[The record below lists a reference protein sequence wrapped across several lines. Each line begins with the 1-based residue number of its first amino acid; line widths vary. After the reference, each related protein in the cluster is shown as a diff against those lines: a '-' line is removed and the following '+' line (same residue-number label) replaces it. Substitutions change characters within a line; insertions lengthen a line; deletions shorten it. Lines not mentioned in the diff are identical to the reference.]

1 MVFYNDIDPFV
12 AQWIRNLI
20 AAGHIPPGI
29 VDGRSIEDLE
39 LPTCPRPTQCH
50 FFAGIGG
57 WAHALKLAGLRSAGW
72 ADDQEVWT
80 GSCPCQPFSIA
91 GRKRGQK
98 DSRHLW
104 PAWFRLI
111 DRHRPSVIF
120 GEQVASPDGLR
131 WLDLVSADLE
141 GAGYSFGAAN
151 LCAAGVGAPHIRQR
165 LYFVGIDR
173 MAIADKERRNGI
185 GVHLSEWE
193 SSRKVPEATGRS
205 AIGGLAHPADRR
217 SCGQDGPKGGPATR
231 RGPVSVVGDTS
242 SERGR
247 RDSGAVPRT
256 QEEGAEGWESSGDI
270 SHQPIASGASDS
282 PLRGHPAGLAVPA
295 GLAAPTGLAGLAAL
309 AGPWSDVVWLPCTDG
324 KLRPTESGIFP
335 LADGISGR
343 LGRLRAY
350 GNAIVPQVAAVFIR
364 AVMDCLFERPD
375 SDFVLL
381 R

>member
-12 AQWIRNLI
+12 AQWLRNLI

-29 VDGRSIEDLE
+29 VDERSIDDLE
-39 LPTCPRPTQCH
+39 IPTSPRPSQCH

-57 WAHALKLAGLRSAGW
+57 WAHALRLADWPPRGLRSAGLPPRGSPLRGW
-72 ADDQEVWT
+72 PDDREVWT

-91 GRKRGQK
+91 GRKKAQK

-111 DRHRPSVIF
+111 DRHRPSVIL

-165 LYFVGIDR
+165 LYFVGIDSVVANSVR
-173 MAIADKERRNGI
+173 SGRPERR
-185 GVHLSEWE
+185 
-193 SSRKVPEATGRS
+193 TRS
-205 AIGGLAHPADRR
+205 GNR
-217 SCGQDGPKGGPATR
+217 PATQ
-231 RGPVSVVGDTS
+231 RGPVGVVGDACG
-242 SERGR
+242 ERGR
-247 RDSGAVPRT
+247 WDPGAVLRT
-256 QEEGAEGWESSGDI
+256 QEEGPAGWESSGDI
-270 SHQPIASGASDS
+270 SHQPIASSASDS
-282 PLRGHPAGLAVPA
+282 PCGEHPCGEHPCGEHPCGEHPCGEHPCGGHPAGF
-295 GLAAPTGLAGLAAL
+295 AAPTG
-309 AGPWSDVVWLPCTDG
+309 PWSNVVWLPCTDG

-335 LADGISGR
+335 LVDGISGR
-343 LGRLRAY
+343 VGRLRAY

-364 AVMDCLFERPD
+364 GVMDWLFEW
-375 SDFVLL
+375 
-381 R
+381 